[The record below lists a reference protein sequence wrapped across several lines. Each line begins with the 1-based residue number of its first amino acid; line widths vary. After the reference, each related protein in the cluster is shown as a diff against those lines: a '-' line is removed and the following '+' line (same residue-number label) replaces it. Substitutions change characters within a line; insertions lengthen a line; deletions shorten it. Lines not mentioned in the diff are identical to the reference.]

1 MSALEAL
8 NWYESQA
15 EASDETILAQRSRFE
30 LVEKR
35 PAPLVLTDKEVL
47 DWIGEYAHKSE
58 WMRGTDEYVGHWKLY
73 VDDLGDKPVRGDT
86 LREAVCL
93 AAAKLEEQS

>member
-8 NWYESQA
+8 NWYESRA
-15 EASDETILAQRSRFE
+15 EASDETILSQRSRFE

-35 PAPLVLTDKEVL
+35 PAPLVLSDKEVL
-47 DWIGEYAHKSE
+47 DWIGEYAHKAK

-73 VDDLGDKPVRGDT
+73 VDDLGDAVRGDT
-86 LREAVCL
+86 LRDAVCL
-93 AAAKLEEQS
+93 AAAMLEEQS